1 MKVAEVF
8 PPGEYLK
15 DELDARGWT
24 QTQFAA
30 ILGRPIQVVNQ
41 IIKGR
46 KSITPETAA
55 AIGAAFGTSA
65 ELWMNLEVAFQLA
78 KVRVD
83 PGIQKRAQ
91 RMLTATR

>member
-1 MKVAEVF
+1 MKPAEVF

-24 QTQFAA
+24 QTQFAR
-30 ILGRPIQVVNQ
+30 IIGRPIQIVNQ

-46 KSITPETAA
+46 KSVTPETAA

-65 ELWMNLEVAFQLA
+65 ELWMCLEVAYRLA
-78 KVRVD
+78 NVRVD
-83 PGIQKRAQ
+83 PNIHKRA
-91 RMLTATR
+91 RMAASR